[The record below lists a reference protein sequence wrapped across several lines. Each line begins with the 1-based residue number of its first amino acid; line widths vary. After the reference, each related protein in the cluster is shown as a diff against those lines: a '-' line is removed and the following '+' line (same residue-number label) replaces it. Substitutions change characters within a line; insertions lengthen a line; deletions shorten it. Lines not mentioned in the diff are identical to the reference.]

1 MHGDASM
8 ISEAGKNSTKCEL
21 ETPVYYCKERR
32 PSMFTYIPIHFPVKH
47 AFLKRLL
54 QTDVDVAENGP
65 SKIQGSPTYLSHPD
79 E

>member
-1 MHGDASM
+1 
-8 ISEAGKNSTKCEL
+8 
-21 ETPVYYCKERR
+21 
-32 PSMFTYIPIHFPVKH
+32 MFTYIPIHFPVKH